1 MPRII
6 RRTAVLCALAVVA
19 APFALADNH
28 AFLEEAQGRLKT
40 LEEKFTGLAEA
51 TPADKFTYRPGEGV
65 RSTSELFLHVAGAN
79 YFVSRA
85 FGAAPPE
92 GLNLRGLQT
101 STTDK
106 GEVQKHLKASF
117 AHLAGAIGKVGA
129 GDAEKAMKMFGSD
142 TTTRGALWI
151 AMGHLSEHLG
161 QGIAYARASG
171 VVPPWSE

>member
-1 MPRII
+1 MLGFI
-6 RRTAVLCALAVVA
+6 RRTAVICAFAVVA

-28 AFLEEAQGRLKT
+28 AFLEEAQGRLKG
-40 LEEKFTGLAEA
+40 LEEKFVGLAEA

-65 RSTSELFLHVAGAN
+65 RSTSEVFLHVAGAN

-85 FGAAPPE
+85 FGTAPPE

-106 GEVQKHLKASF
+106 NEVQERLKASF
-117 AHLAGAIGKVGA
+117 AHLAGAISKVGA
-129 GDAEKAMKMFGSD
+129 GDAEKAMKMFGQD
-142 TTTRGALWI
+142 TTTRGALWF

-161 QGIAYARASG
+161 QSIAYARANG
-171 VVPPWSE
+171 VTPPWSE